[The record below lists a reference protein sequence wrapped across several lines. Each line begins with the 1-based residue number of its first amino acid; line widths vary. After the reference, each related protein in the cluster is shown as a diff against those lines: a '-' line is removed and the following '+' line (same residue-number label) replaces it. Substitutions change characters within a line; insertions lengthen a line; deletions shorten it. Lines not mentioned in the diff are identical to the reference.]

1 MPGTALT
8 YLAAVVD
15 KAIVVV
21 GVEGIVVV
29 GAIVVAGAT
38 VVVAATVVV
47 VVVADVVGRGR
58 ATEMLAEPTRS
69 KLDHDVN
76 GTPATLFVPSVQLVM
91 E

>member
-15 KAIVVV
+15 KAIVV
-21 GVEGIVVV
+21 VVV